1 MTIKIEALGKQIH
14 SPTSTWLFRDVNAS
28 ITEPTIIGVLG
39 KSGQGKS
46 TLLRILGRL
55 LQPDAGTVFFEK
67 KEMSLWDAKAW
78 RMKISYVAQQ
88 AVMLPGSVEDNLRTV
103 STLHQRPFD
112 KKLASDLM
120 EQLYME
126 EIDWSKPAAQLS
138 GGEKQRLAL
147 VRSLLLQPPVLLLD
161 EVTASLDMK
170 SKQAAERLLVDLHQQ
185 TGTTLIWVTHDLEE
199 ARVACKRIWFMAN
212 HQLAEDAE
220 CEAFF
225 YSPQSVEAREFLQD
239 GHVHAA
245 LSEVQR

>member
-1 MTIKIEALGKQIH
+1 MTIQIEALGKQIH
-14 SPTSTWLFRDVNAS
+14 SPTSTWLFHDFNAS
-28 ITEPTIIGVLG
+28 ITEPTIIGILG

-55 LQPDAGTVFFEK
+55 LQPDVGTVHLENR
-67 KEMSLWDAKAW
+67 EMSQWDPKAW

-103 STLHQRPFD
+103 SSLHHRPFD
-112 KKLASDLM
+112 NKLASDLM

-147 VRSLLLQPPVLLLD
+147 VRTLLLQPPVLLLD
-161 EVTASLDMK
+161 EVTASLDTK
-170 SKQAAERLLVDLHQQ
+170 SKHAAERLLVDLHHQ

-212 HQLAEDAE
+212 HQLAEDAA
-220 CEAFF
+220 CETFF
-225 YSPQSVEAREFLQD
+225 HSPRSLEAREFLRD
-239 GHVHAA
+239 GNVHAA

>member
-14 SPTSTWLFRDVNAS
+14 SPTSTWLFRDINAS
-28 ITEPTIIGVLG
+28 IDEPTIIGILG

-55 LQPDAGTVFFEK
+55 LQPDAGTVSLEN
-67 KEMSLWDAKAW
+67 KEMSLWDARAW

-88 AVMLPGSVEDNLRTV
+88 AVMLPGNVEDNLRTV
-103 STLHQRPFD
+103 SSLHQRPFD
-112 KKLASDLM
+112 KKLALGLM

-161 EVTASLDMK
+161 EVTASLDPK
-170 SKQAAERLLVDLHQQ
+170 SKQAAERLLVDLHHQ
-185 TGTTLIWVTHDLEE
+185 TGTTLVWVTHDLEE

-212 HQLAEDAE
+212 HLLAEDAE

-225 YSPQSVEAREFLQD
+225 HSPQSVEAREFLQD
-239 GHVHAA
+239 GNVHAA
-245 LSEVQR
+245 LSGVQ